1 MEPQINV
8 DLSWPPVQS
17 CQSRGDGI
25 LGQTGDGA
33 NLQSMTDVSTMS
45 LNRPLTQG
53 QAGCNRLATESLR
66 NETEHLTLASTQ
78 ILDLFDGRRFGGF
91 CIDQWIQR
99 RGEDRFAFVNWL
111 YRAAQILGKIYSS
124 SGIHWRQGERRA
136 GHTHDSRIP

>member
-45 LNRPLTQG
+45 LNRPLARG

-66 NETEHLTLASTQ
+66 NETEDLTLASTQ
-78 ILDLFDGRRFGGF
+78 ILDVFDGRRFGGF
-91 CIDQWIQR
+91 CIDQW
-99 RGEDRFAFVNWL
+99 
-111 YRAAQILGKIYSS
+111 
-124 SGIHWRQGERRA
+124 
-136 GHTHDSRIP
+136 T